1 MTILITILQDKVM
14 EQKMTTEE
22 IKKVIERLKNSKNPF
37 IRRIITATEK
47 KVAEAA
53 KKEE

>member
-1 MTILITILQDKVM
+1 M